1 MTKAEINKRIFELP
15 EDAEVVDFLS
25 NSAPHSVFRSD
36 KIIISNPRT
45 VTDDIAMELYLKS
58 DLLEKSYYKAMV
70 GCAVRGY

>member
-15 EDAEVVDFLS
+15 EDTEVVDCRS

-45 VTDDIAMELYLKS
+45 VTDDIAMELYLNLIYQKNPIIK
-58 DLLEKSYYKAMV
+58 LWLGV
-70 GCAVRGY
+70 